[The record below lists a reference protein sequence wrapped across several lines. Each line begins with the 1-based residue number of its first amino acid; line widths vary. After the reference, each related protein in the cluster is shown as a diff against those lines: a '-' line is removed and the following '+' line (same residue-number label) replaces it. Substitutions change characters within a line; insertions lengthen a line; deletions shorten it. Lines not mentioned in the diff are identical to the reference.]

1 MAKNYDYIIVGAGS
15 AGCVLANRLSATG
28 EHQVLLI
35 EAGGKDNHPYIHIPG
50 AYPKLHRSKH
60 DWQLWTE
67 PQQYVNDRRLYLPRG
82 KALGGC
88 SSTNALAYV
97 RGNKEDYND
106 WASMG
111 CTDWDY
117 DSILPYFKR
126 SEGNANLAKLD
137 QGYHSDKGELGVGY
151 AQYYETPLA
160 QAFIDSARS
169 AGLPRNVDYNGAEQN
184 ATARFQFTIKNGRRQ
199 STAVAFLK
207 PILKRSNLDVMTHT
221 QVQQVMIRDQRATG
235 VQVRSKNGSVTTIA
249 ASKEVILSAGSFH
262 SPQIL
267 QLSGIGSKDELNQH
281 GIEPKVELPGIGKNL
296 QDHLF
301 YFISAHTHDKVG
313 FNHNSTLL
321 NQVKDIFGYLTH
333 KKTPLSCSPLEAVS
347 FFNLDNYD
355 DRVNFQFHFAP
366 FHVND
371 GRQED
376 IYDFST
382 IPTERDGVTIC
393 PSLLHPKSR
402 GSVTLR
408 SKSISDAPV
417 IQPNFLSEE
426 EDLRQLIKGG
436 RIAMDVMG
444 QDAFNKYIEE
454 PIEISPTSSD
464 DEMIAY
470 IKRRLETI
478 YHPVGTCMMGTDE
491 MAVVDS
497 QLRVRRLS
505 GLRVVDASVM
515 PTITSGNTNAPVIMI
530 AEKAADMILGE
541 VV

>member
-1 MAKNYDYIIVGAGS
+1 MAKEYDYIIVGAGS
-15 AGCVLANRLSATG
+15 AGCVLANRLSASG
-28 EHQVLLI
+28 QHQVLLI

-67 PQQYVNDRRLYLPRG
+67 PQSHVDNRKMYLPRG
-82 KALGGC
+82 KTLGGC

-97 RGNKEDYND
+97 RGNREDYND

-111 CTDWDY
+111 CTGWDY
-117 DSILPYFKR
+117 DNVLPYFIK
-126 SEGNANLAKLD
+126 SEGNADVSKLD
-137 QGYHSDKGELGVGY
+137 QGYHSDQGALGVGY

-169 AGLPRNVDYNGAEQN
+169 IGLPNNTDYNGAVQN
-184 ATARFQFTIKNGRRQ
+184 ATDRFQFTIKNGKRQ

-207 PILKRSNLDVMTHT
+207 SALQRSKLDVMTHA
-221 QVQQVMIRDQRATG
+221 QVQQIEIQDQRAIG
-235 VQVRSKNGSVTTIA
+235 VQVQSKNGSVNSIS
-249 ASKEVILSAGSFH
+249 ASREVILCAGSFH

-267 QLSGIGSKDELNQH
+267 QLSGVGDRDELTHH
-281 GIEPKVELPGIGKNL
+281 GIESKVDLPGVGKNL

-313 FNHNSTLL
+313 FNHNSTVL

-333 KKTPLSCSPLEAVS
+333 KKNPLSCSPLEAVS

-371 GRQED
+371 GRHED

-382 IPTERDGVTIC
+382 IPTDRDGVTIC

-402 GSVTLR
+402 GTVSLR

-426 EDLRQLIKGG
+426 EDLRQLVKGG

-444 QDAFNKYIEE
+444 QDAFKKYIEE
-454 PIEISPTSSD
+454 PIEISPKSSD

-478 YHPVGTCMMGTDE
+478 YHPVGTCKMGTDE
-491 MAVVDS
+491 MAVVDP
-497 QLRVRRLS
+497 QLRVRGLS

-530 AEKAADMILGE
+530 AEKAADMMLEGE
-541 VV
+541 V

>member
-1 MAKNYDYIIVGAGS
+1 MAREYDYIIVGAGS
-15 AGCVLANRLSATG
+15 AGCVLANRLSASG

-60 DWQLWTE
+60 DWKLWTE
-67 PQQYVNDRRLYLPRG
+67 PQGHVDNRKLYLPRG

-106 WASMG
+106 WASIG
-111 CTDWDY
+111 CEGWDY
-117 DSILPYFKR
+117 NSVLPYYQK
-126 SEGNANLAKLD
+126 SEGNADITKLD
-137 QGYHSDKGELGVGY
+137 KGYHSDKGALGVGY

-160 QAFIDSARS
+160 QAFIDSAKS
-169 AGLPRNVDYNGAEQN
+169 IGLPDNADYNGAVQN
-184 ATARFQFTIKNGRRQ
+184 ATARFQFTIKNGKRQ

-207 PILKRSNLDVMTHT
+207 PILNRANLDVMTHT
-221 QVQQVMIRDQRATG
+221 QVQEVLVQDQRVTG
-235 VQVRSKNGSVTTIA
+235 VQIRSKNGSRSA
-249 ASKEVILSAGSFH
+249 LKARLEVILSAGSFH

-267 QLSGIGSKDELNQH
+267 QLSGIGAKEELKRH
-281 GIEPKVELPGIGKNL
+281 GIETKVDLPGVGQNL

-301 YFISAHTHDKVG
+301 YFVSAHTHDKVG

-333 KKTPLSCSPLEAVS
+333 KKNPLSCSPLEAVS
-347 FFNLDNYD
+347 FFNLDNYG

-371 GRQED
+371 GRNED

-382 IPTERDGVTIC
+382 IPTNRDGVTIC

-402 GSVTLR
+402 GTVSLR

-417 IQPNFLSEE
+417 IQPNFLSAE
-426 EDLRQLIKGG
+426 EDLQQLIKGG
-436 RIAMDVMG
+436 RIAMEVMG
-444 QDAFNKYIEE
+444 QGAFRKYIGD
-454 PIEISPTSSD
+454 PIEISPKSSD
-464 DEMIAY
+464 GDMIAY

-478 YHPVGTCMMGTDE
+478 YHPVGTCKMGMDDLS
-491 MAVVDS
+491 VVDP
-497 QLRVRRLS
+497 QLKVRGLS
-505 GLRVVDASVM
+505 GLRVIDGSVM
-515 PTITSGNTNAPVIMI
+515 PTIVSGNTNAPIIMI
-530 AEKAADMILGE
+530 AEKGADMVLESAI
-541 VV
+541 

>member
-1 MAKNYDYIIVGAGS
+1 MAREYDYIIIGAGS
-15 AGCVLANRLSATG
+15 GGCVLANRLSASG

-60 DWQLWTE
+60 DWKLWTE
-67 PQQYVNDRRLYLPRG
+67 PQDHVDNRKMYLPRG
-82 KALGGC
+82 KTLGGC

-97 RGNKEDYND
+97 RGNKDDYND

-111 CTDWDY
+111 CDGWDY
-117 DSILPYFKR
+117 DHVLPYFIK
-126 SEGNANLAKLD
+126 SEGNADVTKLD
-137 QGYHSDKGELGVGY
+137 NGYHSDKGALGVGY

-160 QAFIDSARS
+160 QAFIDSAKS
-169 AGLPRNVDYNGAEQN
+169 FGLPDNTDYNGAVQN
-184 ATARFQFTIKNGRRQ
+184 ATARFQYTIKNGRRQ

-207 PILKRSNLDVMTHT
+207 PVLKRMNLHVMTHT
-221 QVQQVMIRDQRATG
+221 QVQRVIIKDQRATG
-235 VQVRSKNGSVTTIA
+235 VQIRSKNGSVSELSTRR
-249 ASKEVILSAGSFH
+249 EVILSAGSFH

-267 QLSGIGSKDELNQH
+267 QLSGVGAKDELKRH
-281 GIEPKVELPGIGKNL
+281 GIETKLDLPGVGQNL

-301 YFISAHTHDKVG
+301 YFVSAHTHDKVG

-333 KKTPLSCSPLEAVS
+333 KKNPLSCSPLEAVS
-347 FFNLDNYD
+347 FFNLDNYS

-371 GRQED
+371 GRNED

-382 IPTERDGVTIC
+382 IPTNRDGVTIC

-402 GSVTLR
+402 GTVSLR
-408 SKSISDAPV
+408 SQSIADAPV

-426 EDLRQLIKGG
+426 EDLQQLIKGG
-436 RIAMDVMG
+436 RIAMELMG
-444 QDAFNKYIEE
+444 QDAFRRYIGD
-454 PIEISPTSSD
+454 PIEISPKSSD

-478 YHPVGTCMMGTDE
+478 YHPVGTCKMGMDD
-491 MAVVDS
+491 MSVVDP
-497 QLRVRRLS
+497 QLQVHGLS
-505 GLRVVDASVM
+505 GLRVIDGSVM
-515 PTITSGNTNAPVIMI
+515 PTIVSGNTNAPIIMI
-530 AEKAADMILGE
+530 AEKGADMVLEGE
-541 VV
+541 V

>member
-1 MAKNYDYIIVGAGS
+1 MAKSYDYIIVGAGS
-15 AGCVLANRLSATG
+15 AGCVLANRLSASG
-28 EHQVLLI
+28 QYQVLLI

-67 PQQYVNDRRLYLPRG
+67 PQQHVNDRRLYLPRG

-97 RGNKEDYND
+97 RGNKEDYD
-106 WASMG
+106 HWASMG

-117 DSILPYFKR
+117 DSVLPYFMR
-126 SEGNANLAKLD
+126 SEGNANLGKLD
-137 QGYHSDKGELGVGY
+137 QGYHSDDGELGIGY

-169 AGLPRNVDYNGAEQN
+169 IGLPSNTDYNGAKQN

-207 PILKRSNLDVMTHT
+207 PVLNRPNLDVMTHT
-221 QVQQVMIRDQRATG
+221 QVQKVMIHDQRATG
-235 VQVRSKNGSVTTIA
+235 VQVISKNGSVTTVSA
-249 ASKEVILSAGSFH
+249 RKEVILSAGSFH

-267 QLSGIGSKDELNQH
+267 QLSGIGSKDELNHH
-281 GIEPKVELPGIGKNL
+281 GIENRVDLPGVGKNL

-313 FNHNSTLL
+313 FNHNSTVL
-321 NQVKDIFGYLTH
+321 NQVKDLFGYLTH
-333 KKTPLSCSPLEAVS
+333 KKNPLSCSPLEAVS
-347 FFNLDNYD
+347 FFNLDNYE

-382 IPTERDGVTIC
+382 IPTDRDGVTIC

-402 GSVTLR
+402 GTVSLR
-408 SKSISDAPV
+408 TKSINDAPV

-426 EDLRQLIKGG
+426 EDLRQLVKGG

-444 QDAFNKYIEE
+444 QDAFKKYIGD
-454 PIEISPTSSD
+454 PIELSPTSSD
-464 DEMIAY
+464 DDMIGY

-491 MAVVDS
+491 MAVVDP
-497 QLRVRRLS
+497 QLRVRGLS

-530 AEKAADMILGE
+530 AEKAADMVLSEE
-541 VV
+541 V